1 MPKTSRK
8 LKSRPFSFFCHTILH
23 QNNKNCNLILTFDKL
38 NYRAEHPFCEKSR
51 KMFQFL
57 LSCCMRVQEEE
68 SKWPKV
74 CKSLVWYSI
83 DREDQ
88 ENESGFLCKKHF
100 FVEKT
105 VGSRNG
111 LPRYQLTFSS

>member
-1 MPKTSRK
+1 MHINYYDFILGFQPTPGHRIMRFSGLEKVTSNE
-8 LKSRPFSFFCHTILH
+8 FCT
-23 QNNKNCNLILTFDKL
+23 
-38 NYRAEHPFCEKSR
+38 
-51 KMFQFL
+51 
-57 LSCCMRVQEEE
+57 
-68 SKWPKV
+68 KV
-74 CKSLVWYSI
+74 CTSLVWYSI

-105 VGSRNG
+105 VGSLNG

>member
-1 MPKTSRK
+1 MNWTGRILPTVQA
-8 LKSRPFSFFCHTILH
+8 KSTNF
-23 QNNKNCNLILTFDKL
+23 KNPIGQ
-38 NYRAEHPFCEKSR
+38 Y
-51 KMFQFL
+51 L
-57 LSCCMRVQEEE
+57 LSPPSHNFCT
-68 SKWPKV
+68 KV

>member
-1 MPKTSRK
+1 MNPKNP
-8 LKSRPFSFFCHTILH
+8 LVVML
-23 QNNKNCNLILTFDKL
+23 
-38 NYRAEHPFCEKSR
+38 
-51 KMFQFL
+51 
-57 LSCCMRVQEEE
+57 V
-68 SKWPKV
+68 KV